1 MVTSRIIHKFLNLIS
16 RTAHEMKTM
25 NRGISS
31 RIMNLIYPIHIAEA
45 HCDIPC
51 GIYDPHDAQIAALT
65 VIRMNQLIG
74 ELPKHSAAASPAEVE
89 AYHSKLSRYIKVK
102 EDHAEKCESELRIL
116 WGDYFKPEH
125 LEQHK
130 NLHELFWNAMK
141 LASKARQEVNL
152 VVAESLLT
160 EVQKIAE
167 VFWKTKGAEVR
178 KQPSLQAS
186 GGELVYP
193 VAK

>member
-1 MVTSRIIHKFLNLIS
+1 MAMT
-16 RTAHEMKTM
+16 

-31 RIMNLIYPIHIAEA
+31 KITNLIYPIRIAEA

-51 GIYDPHDAQIAALT
+51 GIYDPHEAQIAALT

-74 ELPKHSAAASPAEVE
+74 ELPKHSATASPDEVE
-89 AYHSKLSRYIKVK
+89 SYHSKLNRYIKVK
-102 EDHAEKCESELRIL
+102 EDHAEKCKSELRLL
-116 WGDYFKPEH
+116 WADYFKPEH
-125 LEQHK
+125 LKQHE
-130 NLHELFWNAMK
+130 NLHDLFWNAMK

-152 VVAESLLT
+152 AVSESLLT

-178 KQPSLQAS
+178 RQPSLQAS
-186 GGELVYP
+186 GGELLYP
-193 VAK
+193 VVK

>member
-1 MVTSRIIHKFLNLIS
+1 
-16 RTAHEMKTM
+16 M
-25 NRGISS
+25 NSGISS
-31 RIMNLIYPIHIAEA
+31 RFLNLIYPIRVAEA

-51 GIYDPHDAQIAALT
+51 GIYDPHEAQIAALT
-65 VIRMNQLIG
+65 VIRMNQLIND
-74 ELPKHSAAASPAEVE
+74 LPKHSSEASPAEVE
-89 AYHSKLSRYIKVK
+89 AYHSKLNRYVKVK
-102 EDHAEKCESELRIL
+102 EDHAEKCKSELRIL

-125 LEQHK
+125 LQQHG

-141 LASKARQEVNL
+141 LASKTRQEVNL
-152 VVAESLLT
+152 SVAETLLN

-167 VFWKTKGAEVR
+167 IFWKTKGAEVR

-193 VAK
+193 IAK